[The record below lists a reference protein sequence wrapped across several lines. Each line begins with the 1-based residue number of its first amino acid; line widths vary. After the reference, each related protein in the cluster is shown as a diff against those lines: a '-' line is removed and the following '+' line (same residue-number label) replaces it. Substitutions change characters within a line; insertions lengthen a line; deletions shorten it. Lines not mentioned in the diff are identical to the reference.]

1 MHEIRQT
8 WQAMSQRS
16 QTRPPRLALLL
27 ISLSLSA
34 CGAWQYVKDTGKELG
49 SALFH
54 TRVKTLKLD
63 LSAREALNPDDKG
76 QSLSVVVRVY
86 QLRDGKAFRAA
97 SYEQLL
103 ADDKTILGD
112 ELLARKDVVLAPAT
126 SISLSEPF
134 DEHAGQV
141 AVIALFRLADKAATW
156 RISIPQQAL
165 DNDTPARL
173 EVKDSQLSISF
184 LPHPQPQPAAGK
196 PQTPAVPDTRL
207 PDKPATSGKGS

>member
-1 MHEIRQT
+1 MHETRQA
-8 WQAMSQRS
+8 WPAMPQRR
-16 QTRPPRLALLL
+16 QTRPALLALLL
-27 ISLSLSA
+27 ICLCLSA
-34 CGAWQYVKDTGKELG
+34 CGAWQYVKDSGKELG
-49 SALFH
+49 SALFYP
-54 TRVKTLKLD
+54 RIKIMKLD

-76 QSLSVVVRVY
+76 QSLSVVVRIY
-86 QLRDGKAFRAA
+86 QLRDGKAFRTA

-112 ELLARKDVVLAPAT
+112 ELLARKDLVLPPGG

-141 AVIALFRLADKAATW
+141 AVIALFRQADKAAW
-156 RISIPQQAL
+156 RISIPRQAL

-184 LPHPQPQPAAGK
+184 LPHPQPQPAAEK

-207 PDKPATSGKGS
+207 PDKPATSGKGA